1 MGNDQSKIRIL
12 VTCLFLAQMISLFTS
27 ADEQLKTRSAELFFI
42 IAKQNA
48 DRFISITGYGN
59 GAGLLYDAGI
69 LTARESNK
77 KLDIE
82 YSDTSDSEDDKR
94 EEIIS
99 DLINER

>member
-1 MGNDQSKIRIL
+1 MTVIPVNIVLGSFSGL
-12 VTCLFLAQMISLFTS
+12 TPV
-27 ADEQLKTRSAELFFI
+27 LKYFE
-42 IAKQNA
+42 
-48 DRFISITGYGN
+48 
-59 GAGLLYDAGI
+59 GI
-69 LTARESNK
+69 LTAREANQ

>member
-1 MGNDQSKIRIL
+1 M
-12 VTCLFLAQMISLFTS
+12 
-27 ADEQLKTRSAELFFI
+27 LKYFE
-42 IAKQNA
+42 
-48 DRFISITGYGN
+48 
-59 GAGLLYDAGI
+59 GI
-69 LTARESNK
+69 LTAREANQ

>member
-1 MGNDQSKIRIL
+1 MAMVLDFYTMQVSSTSSTVLTSSFLETSRISEI
-12 VTCLFLAQMISLFTS
+12 FL
-27 ADEQLKTRSAELFFI
+27 
-42 IAKQNA
+42 
-48 DRFISITGYGN
+48 
-59 GAGLLYDAGI
+59 GI

-77 KLDIE
+77 KVDIE